1 MTLEASPQPGRP
13 AMTAREAA
21 RTLRLDVRTV
31 RRMLEN
37 GELAGYTQQGPKHRR
52 WYVYADQIT
61 PGPTAAGTPT
71 AARTGDAALATEV
84 QRLQAANNSL
94 ADANT
99 DLTAKLLAA
108 EESNRVLLA
117 AQATQRE
124 AFIQYRKS
132 VDDILSGVAGYRQ
145 AAEHFERATMGLQ
158 TSGALLTSVIDNYG
172 EALAQH
178 GIPGHLGELIN
189 DPPTNP

>member
-21 RTLRLDVRTV
+21 RTMRLDVRTV

-37 GELAGYTQQGPKHRR
+37 GELAGYTQQGPKQRR

-61 PGPTAAGTPT
+61 SSSSVSTPT
-71 AARTGDAALATEV
+71 AGAGDGPLAAEV
-84 QRLQAANNSL
+84 QRLQTVNSSL

-145 AAEHFERATMGLQ
+145 AAEHFERATIGLQ

-178 GIPGHLGELIN
+178 GIPGHLGALI
-189 DPPTNP
+189 DGPPPNP

>member
-37 GELAGYTQQGPKHRR
+37 GELAGYTQQGPKQRR
-52 WYVYADQIT
+52 WYVYADQVT
-61 PGPTAAGTPT
+61 TGPTAGTPT
-71 AARTGDAALATEV
+71 TRTGDAALAAEV
-84 QRLQAANNSL
+84 QRLQAVNSSL

-124 AFIQYRKS
+124 AFIHYRKS

-178 GIPGHLGELIN
+178 GIPGHLGGLI
-189 DPPTNP
+189 DGPPASS

>member
-21 RTLRLDVRTV
+21 RTMRLDVRTV
-31 RRMLEN
+31 RRMLES
-37 GELAGYTQQGPKHRR
+37 GELAGYVQQGSKQRR

-61 PGPTAAGTPT
+61 SGPTVGAT
-71 AARTGDAALATEV
+71 AARSGDAALVAEV
-84 QRLQAANNSL
+84 QRLQAVNRSL

-99 DLTAKLLAA
+99 ELTAKLVAA

-145 AAEHFERATMGLQ
+145 AAEHFERATAGLQ

-172 EALAQH
+172 EALTQH
-178 GIPGHLGELIN
+178 GIPGHLGALM
-189 DPPTNP
+189 DGPPTNS